1 MAWFANL
8 HDGSHPA
15 VISFIPYTSQKPAAK
30 HRTTHENAGCST
42 GKYRKKAVNTRKP
55 QNTEHVCKP
64 EWFAWINTP
73 SSHSLRVHVSF
84 CMVVGL
90 KFQFNDALLDQTLFL
105 MEHSDAPQGLTVTV
119 SHIDTQDKGGIVE
132 FRY

>member
-1 MAWFANL
+1 MVRVDQ
-8 HDGSHPA
+8 H
-15 VISFIPYTSQKPAAK
+15 SFFTFLEGA
-30 HRTTHENAGCST
+30 C
-42 GKYRKKAVNTRKP
+42 V
-55 QNTEHVCKP
+55 
-64 EWFAWINTP
+64 
-73 SSHSLRVHVSF
+73 LL
-84 CMVVGL
+84 L

>member
-1 MAWFANL
+1 MVRVDQ
-8 HDGSHPA
+8 H
-15 VISFIPYTSQKPAAK
+15 SFFTFLEGACVRAP
-30 HRTTHENAGCST
+30 TT
-42 GKYRKKAVNTRKP
+42 
-55 QNTEHVCKP
+55 
-64 EWFAWINTP
+64 
-73 SSHSLRVHVSF
+73 
-84 CMVVGL
+84 MVVGL

>member
-1 MAWFANL
+1 MVRVDQ
-8 HDGSHPA
+8 H
-15 VISFIPYTSQKPAAK
+15 SFFTFLEGA
-30 HRTTHENAGCST
+30 C
-42 GKYRKKAVNTRKP
+42 V
-55 QNTEHVCKP
+55 
-64 EWFAWINTP
+64 
-73 SSHSLRVHVSF
+73 L
-84 CMVVGL
+84 L